1 MPKKQ
6 LVSAE
11 VATKI
16 RSSAEP
22 VIEWLRTAEE
32 ESSDDD
38 DGVEVLCSLMNKCW
52 KLQFQVVYS
61 DKQKTSGGG
70 GIVVQDEANNN
81 ENLDDIDIEAI

>member
-6 LVSAE
+6 LVSPE

-38 DGVEVLCSLMNKCW
+38 DGVEVSCSLINKC
-52 KLQFQVVYS
+52 
-61 DKQKTSGGG
+61 
-70 GIVVQDEANNN
+70 
-81 ENLDDIDIEAI
+81 